1 MATNHVSKQDWL
13 TFLLFMAILF
23 FGMIAENV
31 FGQNA
36 DPWAGHIVRKDT
48 VVSNS
53 VNVIEYTNKNGK
65 LDYKAKW
72 SGKSLN
78 ISDKDANAILEGDDA
93 AIILVTYNIEGREIV
108 LPKKIIARKL
118 RNNQ

>member
-53 VNVIEYTNKNGK
+53 VNVIEYTNRNGK

-72 SGKSLN
+72 SGKSIN
-78 ISDKDANAILEGDDA
+78 ISDKDANAILEGDDPA
-93 AIILVTYNIEGREIV
+93 VVLFTYKVEGTTVIV
-108 LPKKIIARKL
+108 PKKIVARKL
-118 RNNQ
+118 RSNK